1 MALLEIDGLKV
12 GFDTEAGLL
21 RAVDG
26 VSFSIKKGETLG
38 LVGESGC
45 GKSVTATSILR
56 LVPSPPGRVTG
67 GEIRFAGVDL
77 LKLPRDQLPDVR
89 GKEIAMVFQ
98 DPMTSLNPVFT
109 VGKQMGEVLLL
120 RFGM

>member
-1 MALLEIDGLKV
+1 MSLLEIDNLAV
-12 GFDTEAGLL
+12 GFDTEAGLV

-26 VSFSIKKGETLG
+26 VSLTIEKGSTVG

-56 LVPSPPGRVTG
+56 LVPSPPGKILG
-67 GEIRFAGVDL
+67 GAIRFNGTDL
-77 LKLPRDQLPDVR
+77 LKLRRDEMPKVR
-89 GKEIAMVFQ
+89 GKDIAMIFQ

-109 VGKQMGEVLLL
+109 IEKQMGEV
-120 RFGM
+120 

>member
-56 LVPSPPGRVTG
+56 LVPSPPGRILG
-67 GEIRFAGVDL
+67 GEIRFNGTDL
-77 LKLPRDQLPDVR
+77 LQLPREKLPEIR
-89 GKEIAMVFQ
+89 GKNIAMVFQ

-109 VGKQMGEVLLL
+109 IEKQMG
-120 RFGM
+120 